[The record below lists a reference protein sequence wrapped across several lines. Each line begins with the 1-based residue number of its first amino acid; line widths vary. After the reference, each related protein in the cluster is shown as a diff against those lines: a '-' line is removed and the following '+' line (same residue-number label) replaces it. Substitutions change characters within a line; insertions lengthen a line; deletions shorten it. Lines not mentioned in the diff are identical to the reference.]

1 MGLLDFFKRS
11 TSVAPVAG
19 ASKEAYNSETQKAET
34 TSDPA
39 NSVET
44 GSGVIGYETGMPID
58 LIYYYLKEDNEKKGY
73 DDALCNPDN
82 SYKEM
87 NKSLIRS
94 NLEVKFKQVVLK
106 YTDDLRA
113 IDFHIESRSQAGL
126 VDVVEQLKSKK
137 ETLQK
142 HMSILVEM
150 EDDLRKDAPYML
162 GMLMSY
168 ERGFLKGLAAISL
181 ETFRSKQ
188 S

>member
-1 MGLLDFFKRS
+1 MGLLDFFRRS
-11 TSVAPVAG
+11 TSATAVAET
-19 ASKEAYNSETQKAET
+19 SKEVYPETQMAET
-34 TSDPA
+34 TGKSESSIERDPR
-39 NSVET
+39 
-44 GSGVIGYETGMPID
+44 GIGYETGMAID
-58 LIYYYLKEDNEKKGY
+58 LIYFYLKEDNEKKGY

-94 NLEVKFKQVVLK
+94 NLEVKFKQVILK
-106 YTDDLRA
+106 YTDDLRE

-142 HMSILVEM
+142 HTAILVEM
-150 EDDLRKDAPYML
+150 ESDLRKDAPYML

-181 ETFRSKQ
+181 ETFKSRQ